1 MSFLYACVVFV
12 TLLGVC
18 WLFYSKRLPFTNKS
32 KSKPKIKFI
41 NLVLYSTGEEY
52 DEMYRMTKKYY
63 SSFPNVTT
71 LYYLFDPEI
80 KKDYVLKDDVLRI
93 KGTESYIPGILAK
106 TMKALA
112 YTEKNYDFDYVVRS
126 NISTIVDFDL
136 LSDYMQETPI
146 EYGGGLRNEYKD
158 EGETYSDLNGLI
170 YVSGTAIIFSRKTL
184 RDVLRKQKH
193 LRMDLI
199 DDVALGLLMRDEL
212 PETPQHYTPPDK
224 FLFVPDE
231 GGNASRL
238 KPLIE
243 GKDIIFYR
251 NRQEDRKT
259 DVRQMQ
265 VIIDYLSA

>member
-1 MSFLYACVVFV
+1 MSFLYACVVLV

-18 WLFYSKRLPFTNKS
+18 WLYYSERSPFTNKS
-32 KSKPKIKFI
+32 KSKAKFKFI

-52 DEMYRMTKKYY
+52 DEMYRMTKSYY

-71 LYYLFDPEI
+71 LYYIFDPDIDKEF
-80 KKDYVLKDDVLRI
+80 VLKAGILRI

-112 YTEKNYDFDYVVRS
+112 YTEKNYEFDYVVRS

-136 LSDYMQETPI
+136 LADYIGETPI
-146 EYGGGLRNEYKD
+146 EYGGGLKNEYKD
-158 EGETYSDLNGLI
+158 EGETYSDINGLV
-170 YVSGTAIIFSRKTL
+170 YASGTAIIFSRKTL
-184 RDVLRKQKH
+184 HEVVRKQKH

-199 DDVALGLLMRDEL
+199 DDVALGLLMRNEL
-212 PETPQHYTPPDK
+212 SDTPQHYTPPDK

-231 GGNASRL
+231 NGNAARL

-243 GKDIIFYR
+243 GKGIIFYR
-251 NRQEDRKT
+251 NRQDDRKK

-265 VIIDYLSA
+265 VIIDYLLA